1 MLGTQEDRRA
11 VQEASAFLEE
21 TRVAGAKREEKHGG
35 VDLKQSTA
43 TFYRQNGFIQE
54 QQSIGFQVRSW

>member
-1 MLGTQEDRRA
+1 M
-11 VQEASAFLEE
+11 QEASAFLEE